1 MLKKRYRKWLAGTL
15 SVLMLSGLAAPVQ
28 ASTKEIE
35 NPKKMSKKFIEE
47 NEEMSSKSGK
57 MKYAKTPEFKQVKA
71 NQSKT
76 KSKYKKDEVIVKFK
90 TNKVNTMEV
99 KVAGMKLSKKENVG
113 KKGAQLFKIPS
124 GKTVDQVIK
133 ELKKSSDVAYAEPNY
148 MVSASVAD
156 PYYDYLW
163 GIENKGQYIGGS
175 YGISG
180 IDVNAV
186 PAWTATK
193 GSTKV
198 VVAVIDT
205 GIDINHPDLKSRIFV
220 NPNEVPRNGIDD
232 DGNGYIDDVNGW
244 DFYNNDNTVYDI
256 PDVDDH
262 GTHVAGTIAAQ
273 GDNGIGVVGVAPLV
287 KILPLKFLGT
297 PDGNGYVSDAVRA
310 VDYAASM
317 GVKISNNSWGGGNYS
332 TALYEA
338 IRDSGSLFVAAAGND
353 GLNNDYYSH
362 YPSSYSLDNI
372 LSVAAIDNWGNRAYF
387 SNYGSYSVDVAAP
400 GEDILSTIPEGGYA
414 FYNGTSMAAPHVT
427 GTAALLYSKV
437 RTYTPYDLKNK
448 IMSNTEAL
456 SSLQYL
462 VSTGGIVDAGKSLGV
477 VPDDDLPGVP
487 WEGTS
492 ISQSLDSELDMND
505 VYKIDLEKGQRITAK
520 LTGGTNRDFDLY
532 LFDPNTQTVNSSEN
546 IVAYSE
552 KTGSTVDSFSYVV
565 PTTGSYYVNTYAY
578 KGAGSYKLEISAGGA
593 APGNYQ
599 ENNTMLLYSG
609 TWKSNSSS
617 LASGTVFKSTNS
629 ASSGVEFRFEGTGIE
644 YYGKKDSTQGIAKVT
659 LDGEEFYVDL
669 FSTSVSYRQK
679 LFVKTGLASGSHQVK
694 IEWTG
699 KAGKSA
705 KKSATSINL
714 DYLKVLN

>member
-1 MLKKRYRKWLAGTL
+1 
-15 SVLMLSGLAAPVQ
+15 MLSGLAAPAQ

-35 NPKKMSKKFIEE
+35 NHKKMSEEFIEE
-47 NEEMSSKSGK
+47 NGEVSSKSGK
-57 MKYAKTPEFKQVKA
+57 KIVRKTDFKQVKA

-76 KSKYKKDEVIVKFK
+76 KVKYKKDEVIVKFK
-90 TNKVNTMEV
+90 SNKVNTMEV

-113 KKGAQLFKIPS
+113 KKGAQLFKIPA

-148 MVSASVAD
+148 LVSASDVD

-163 GIENKGQYIGGS
+163 GIENKGQYVGGS

-186 PAWTATK
+186 PAWTVTK

-205 GIDINHPDLKSRIFV
+205 GIDITHPDLKSRIFV

-244 DFYNNDNTVYDI
+244 DFYNNDNTVYDS

-297 PDGNGYVSDAVRA
+297 PEGNGSVSDAVEA
-310 VDYAASM
+310 IYYAASM

-362 YPSSYSLDNI
+362 YPSSYGLDNI
-372 LSVAAIDNWGNRAYF
+372 LSVAAIDSWGNRAYF

-427 GTAALLYSKV
+427 GTAALLYSKI
-437 RTYTPYDLKNK
+437 RSYTPYDLKNK
-448 IMSNTEAL
+448 IMNNTEPL
-456 SSLQYL
+456 YSLQSL
-462 VSTGGIVDAGKSLGV
+462 VSTGGIVDAGKTLGV
-477 VPDDDLPGVP
+477 IPDDDLPGVP
-487 WEGTS
+487 WEGSS
-492 ISQSLDSELDMND
+492 ISQSLDSEKDLND
-505 VYKIDLEKGQRITAK
+505 VYRIDLVKGQRITAK

-532 LFDPNTQTVNSSEN
+532 LFDPNTQTVNTSEN

-552 KTGSTVDSFSYVV
+552 KTGTTVDSFSYVV
-565 PTTGSYYVNTYAY
+565 PYTGTYYVNTYAY
-578 KGAGSYKLEISAGGA
+578 KGAGSYKLEISASGA

-599 ENNTMLLYSG
+599 DNNAMLLYDGS
-609 TWKSNSSS
+609 WKSYSSS
-617 LASGTVFKSTNS
+617 LASGTTFKSANS
-629 ASSGVEFRFEGTGIE
+629 SSSGVEFRFEGTGIE
-644 YYGKKDSTQGIAKVT
+644 YYGRKDSSQGMAKVT
-659 LDGEEFYVDL
+659 LDGEVFYVDL
-669 FSTSVSYRQK
+669 YSSSLAYRQK
-679 LFVKTGLASGSHQVK
+679 LFSKTGLTNGSHQLR

-699 KAGKSA
+699 KASKSA
-705 KKSATSINL
+705 KKTSTSINL

>member
-1 MLKKRYRKWLAGTL
+1 MKKKNRKWLASTL
-15 SVLMLSGLAAPVQ
+15 SILMLSGLAAPAQ

-35 NPKKMSKKFIEE
+35 NHKKMSEEFIEE
-47 NEEMSSKSGK
+47 NGEVSSKSGK
-57 MKYAKTPEFKQVKA
+57 KIVRKTDFKQVKA

-76 KSKYKKDEVIVKFK
+76 KVKYKKDEVIVKFK
-90 TNKVNTMEV
+90 SNKVNTMEV

-113 KKGAQLFKIPS
+113 KKGAQLFKIPA

-148 MVSASVAD
+148 LVSASDVD

-163 GIENKGQYIGGS
+163 GIENKGQYVGGS

-186 PAWTATK
+186 PAWTVTK

-205 GIDINHPDLKSRIFV
+205 GIDITHPDLKSRIFV

-244 DFYNNDNTVYDI
+244 DFYNNDNTVYDS

-297 PDGNGYVSDAVRA
+297 PEGNGSVSDAVEA
-310 VDYAASM
+310 IYYAASM

-362 YPSSYSLDNI
+362 YPSSYGLDNI
-372 LSVAAIDNWGNRAYF
+372 LSVAAIDSWGNRAYF

-427 GTAALLYSKV
+427 GTAALLYSKI
-437 RTYTPYDLKNK
+437 RSYTPYDLKNK
-448 IMSNTEAL
+448 IMNNTEPL
-456 SSLQYL
+456 YSLQSL
-462 VSTGGIVDAGKSLGV
+462 VSTGGIVDAGKTLGV
-477 VPDDDLPGVP
+477 IPDDDLPGVP
-487 WEGTS
+487 WEGSS
-492 ISQSLDSELDMND
+492 ISQSLDSEKDLND
-505 VYKIDLEKGQRITAK
+505 VYRIDLVKGQRITAK

-532 LFDPNTQTVNSSEN
+532 LFDPNTQTVNTSEN

-552 KTGSTVDSFSYVV
+552 KTGTTVDSFSYVV
-565 PTTGSYYVNTYAY
+565 PYTGTYYVNTYAY
-578 KGAGSYKLEISAGGA
+578 KGAGSYKLEISASGA

-599 ENNTMLLYSG
+599 DNNAMLLYDGS
-609 TWKSNSSS
+609 WKSYSSS
-617 LASGTVFKSTNS
+617 LASGTTFKSANS
-629 ASSGVEFRFEGTGIE
+629 SSSGVEFRFEGTGIE
-644 YYGKKDSTQGIAKVT
+644 YYGRKDSSQGMAKVT
-659 LDGEEFYVDL
+659 LDGEVFYVDL
-669 FSTSVSYRQK
+669 YSSSLAYRQK
-679 LFVKTGLASGSHQVK
+679 LFSKTGLTNGSHQLR

-699 KAGKSA
+699 KASKSA
-705 KKSATSINL
+705 KKTSTSINL

>member
-1 MLKKRYRKWLAGTL
+1 MKKKNRKWLAGTL
-15 SVLMLSGLAAPVQ
+15 SILMLAGLAVPAQ
-28 ASTKEIE
+28 ASTRERE
-35 NPKKMSKKFIEE
+35 NHKKMSEEFSEE
-47 NEEMSSKSGK
+47 NGEMSSKSGK
-57 MKYAKTPEFKQVKA
+57 KVLKKTDFKQVKA

-76 KSKYKKDEVIVKFK
+76 KAKYKKDEVIVKFK
-90 TNKVNTMEV
+90 SNKVNTMEV
-99 KVAGMKLSKKENVG
+99 KVAGMKLSQKENVG
-113 KKGAQLFKIPS
+113 KKGAQLFKIPA

-148 MVSASVAD
+148 LVSASDVD

-163 GIENKGQYIGGS
+163 GIENKGQYVGGL
-175 YGISG
+175 YGIPG

-186 PAWTATK
+186 PAWTVTK

-205 GIDINHPDLKSRIFV
+205 GIDITHPDLKSRIFV

-244 DFYNNDNTVYDI
+244 DFYNDDNTVYDS

-297 PDGNGYVSDAVRA
+297 PEGSGSVSDAVEA
-310 VDYAASM
+310 IYYAASM

-427 GTAALLYSKV
+427 GTAALLYSKI
-437 RTYTPYDLKNK
+437 RSYTPYDLKNK
-448 IMSNTEAL
+448 IMNNTEPL
-456 SSLQYL
+456 YSLQSL
-462 VSTGGIVDAGKSLGV
+462 VSTGGIVDAGKTLGV
-477 VPDDDLPGVP
+477 IPDDDLPGVP
-487 WEGTS
+487 WEGSS
-492 ISQSLDSELDMND
+492 ISQSLDSETDLND
-505 VYKIDLEKGQRITAK
+505 VYRIDLVKGQRITAK
-520 LTGGTNRDFDLY
+520 LTGGTYRDFDLY
-532 LFDPNTQTVNSSEN
+532 LFDPNTQTVNTSEN

-552 KTGSTVDSFSYVV
+552 KTGTTVDSFSYVV
-565 PTTGSYYVNTYAY
+565 PYTGTYYVNTYAY
-578 KGAGSYKLEISAGGA
+578 KGAGSYKLEISASGA

-599 ENNTMLLYSG
+599 DNNAMLLYDGS
-609 TWKSNSSS
+609 WKSYSSS
-617 LASGTVFKSTNS
+617 LASGTTFKSANS
-629 ASSGVEFRFEGTGIE
+629 SSSGVEFRFEGTGIE
-644 YYGKKDSTQGIAKVT
+644 YYGRKDSSQGIAKVT
-659 LDGEEFYVDL
+659 LDGEVFYVDL
-669 FSTSVSYRQK
+669 YSSSLAYRQK
-679 LFVKTGLASGSHQVK
+679 LFSKTGLTNGSHQLR

-699 KAGKSA
+699 KASKSA
-705 KKSATSINL
+705 KKTSTSINL